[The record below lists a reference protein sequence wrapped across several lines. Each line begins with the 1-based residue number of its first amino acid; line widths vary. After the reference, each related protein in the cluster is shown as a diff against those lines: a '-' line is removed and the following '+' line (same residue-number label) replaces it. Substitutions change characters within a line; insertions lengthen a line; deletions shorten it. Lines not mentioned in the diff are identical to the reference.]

1 MQVIEFTPT
10 QADTAAAHR
19 RHSLDR
25 FLSRPSFVT
34 LLIVVA
40 IMGGLAL
47 AVLPS
52 GYKGLSV
59 LVVLAAAL
67 GGVAFPLATIRVR
80 VPALAKRLHR
90 QRAKS
95 QSPII
100 MSWSDD
106 GLTARTPT
114 ANSVTPWAHY
124 FRWREDGQVIL
135 LYLTEVLFQFI
146 PKRVL
151 SSEQLA
157 SLRALAVSAGVPG
170 ARR

>member
-10 QADTAAAHR
+10 QADTAAAYR
-19 RHSLDR
+19 RHSLAR
-25 FLSRPSFVT
+25 FLSRPSLIT

-40 IMGGLAL
+40 FMGGLAL
-47 AVLPS
+47 AVLPP
-52 GYKGLSV
+52 GYKGLSAV
-59 LVVLAAAL
+59 VVLAAAL
-67 GGVAFPLATIRVR
+67 GGVAFPLAAIRVR
-80 VPALAKRLHR
+80 TPALAKRLHR
-90 QRAKS
+90 QRTKS
-95 QSPII
+95 QSSII

-124 FRWREDGQVIL
+124 FQWREDRQVIL
-135 LYLTEVLFQFI
+135 LYFTEVLFQFI

-157 SLRALAVSAGVPG
+157 SLRALAVKAGVPG